1 MTSLEEYLTA
11 DELEFV
17 KELGVSKIRV
27 IQKGIVTDYVRF
39 LKLIIPKEVRKLVI
53 IGDKFTIDN
62 ISEDLK
68 NINFNNFVIYC
79 FIRDSL
85 NDKIFVLF

>member
-68 NINFNNFVIYC
+68 NINFNNFVIYY

>member
-62 ISEDLK
+62 ISKDLK
-68 NINFNNFVIYC
+68 NINFNNFVIYY

>member
-1 MTSLEEYLTA
+1 
-11 DELEFV
+11 
-17 KELGVSKIRV
+17 
-27 IQKGIVTDYVRF
+27 VRF
-39 LKLIIPKEVRKLVI
+39 LKLIIPKEVWKLVI

-68 NINFNNFVIYC
+68 NINFNNLVIHY

>member
-17 KELGVSKIRV
+17 KELGVSEIRV

-68 NINFNNFVIYC
+68 NINFNNLVIYC

>member
-17 KELGVSKIRV
+17 KELGVSEIRV

-39 LKLIIPKEVRKLVI
+39 LKLIIPKEVWKLVI

-68 NINFNNFVIYC
+68 NINFNNW
-79 FIRDSL
+79 
-85 NDKIFVLF
+85 

>member
-62 ISEDLK
+62 ISENLK
-68 NINFNNFVIYC
+68 NISFNSLVIYY

>member
-68 NINFNNFVIYC
+68 NINFNNLVIYY

>member
-68 NINFNNFVIYC
+68 NINFNNFVICY

>member
-62 ISEDLK
+62 ISEYLK
-68 NINFNNFVIYC
+68 NINFNNFVIYY

>member
-17 KELGVSKIRV
+17 KELGVSEIRV

-62 ISEDLK
+62 ISKDLK
-68 NINFNNFVIYC
+68 NTNFNNLVIYY

-85 NDKIFVLF
+85 NDKIFVLL